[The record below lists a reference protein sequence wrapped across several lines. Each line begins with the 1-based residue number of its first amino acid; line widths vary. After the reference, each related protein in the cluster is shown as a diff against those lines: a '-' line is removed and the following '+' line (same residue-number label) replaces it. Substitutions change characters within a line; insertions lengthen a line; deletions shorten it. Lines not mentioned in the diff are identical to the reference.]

1 MGGFIMSIYDIEV
14 TLENG
19 ESYKLDRYKGKT
31 LLVVNTATK
40 CGLSGQFEDLQALY
54 DKYQDE
60 DLVVLGFP
68 TNQFKQE
75 VATANQAAEACRL
88 SYGVTFPMH
97 EIIKVNGDDAHPLF
111 KQLTEET
118 KGLLGKSVKWNFT
131 KFLVDKDGNVVK
143 RYAPTDT
150 PSKFQA
156 EIEQYLK

>member
-1 MGGFIMSIYDIEV
+1 MSIYDIEV

-31 LLVVNTATK
+31 LLIVNTATK
-40 CGLSGQFEDLQALY
+40 CGLTGQFEDLQALY
-54 DKYQDE
+54 DQYQDE

-68 TNQFKQE
+68 SNQFKQE

-97 EIIKVNGDDAHPLF
+97 EIVKVNGDDAHPLF
-111 KQLTEET
+111 KKLTEET
-118 KGLLGKSVKWNFT
+118 KGLIGKSVKWNFT
-131 KFLVDKDGNVVK
+131 KFLVDKDGNVIK
-143 RYAPTDT
+143 RYAPTDA
-150 PSKFQA
+150 PSKFQN

>member
-1 MGGFIMSIYDIEV
+1 MSIYDIEV

-31 LLVVNTATK
+31 MLIVNTATK
-40 CGLSGQFEDLQALY
+40 CGLTGQFKDLQSLY
-54 DKYQDE
+54 NQYQDE
-60 DLVVLGFP
+60 DFVVLGFP
-68 TNQFKQE
+68 SNQFKQE

-111 KQLTEET
+111 KMLTEET

-131 KFLVDKDGNVVK
+131 KFLVDKDGNIIK
-143 RYAPTDT
+143 RFAPTDT
-150 PSKFQA
+150 PSKFQSV
-156 EIEQYLK
+156 IEQYLK